1 MSDDFATMTPRHIVE
16 ELDRYIVGQEKA
28 KKAVAVALRNRMRRA
43 RLSEEIRD
51 EIAPKNILMIGP
63 TGVGKTEIARRL
75 AKLCGAPFIKVE
87 ATKYTE
93 VGYVGR
99 DVESMGIKTQEPG
112 AISAE
117 SPVLFDE
124 ERMAKRLESLQTR
137 SEELD
142 NREADINKQNT
153 EVQQK
158 AQQLDDRS
166 ASLDDREKS
175 FNEKAKEYE
184 NRKANVEQ
192 NAVYLTSML
201 SLSCALD
208 SSCVSPPF
216 VLLLRRSGGV
226 F

>member
-1 MSDDFATMTPRHIVE
+1 MASFGRPRVLGRAIVLLICILILAIGGLIWFDYLGL
-16 ELDRYIVGQEKA
+16 LDLKSSFDPLY
-28 KKAVAVALRNRMRRA
+28 
-43 RLSEEIRD
+43 RL
-51 EIAPKNILMIGP
+51 M
-63 TGVGKTEIARRL
+63 GV
-75 AKLCGAPFIKVE
+75 
-87 ATKYTE
+87 
-93 VGYVGR
+93 
-99 DVESMGIKTQEPG
+99 KTQAPG

-124 ERMAKRLESLQTR
+124 ERMAKRLEALQTR

-142 NREADINKQNT
+142 SREAEIGKQNT

-192 NAVYLTSML
+192 NAVYLTSMPPAKAVEILKDMDDQMVIDILRAVEEKAAATGENSIVSYWL
-201 SLSCALD
+201 SLMPPDRSAAIQRKMAARPGALE
-208 SSCVSPPF
+208 
-216 VLLLRRSGGV
+216 
-226 F
+226 

>member
-1 MSDDFATMTPRHIVE
+1 MASFGRPRVLGRAIVLLILILILAIGGLVWFDYLGI
-16 ELDRYIVGQEKA
+16 LDLK
-28 KKAVAVALRNRMRRA
+28 
-43 RLSEEIRD
+43 SSF
-51 EIAPKNILMIGP
+51 GP
-63 TGVGKTEIARRL
+63 LYRVMGV
-75 AKLCGAPFIKVE
+75 
-87 ATKYTE
+87 
-93 VGYVGR
+93 
-99 DVESMGIKTQEPG
+99 KTQEPG

-142 NREADINKQNT
+142 SREADINKQNT

-158 AQQLDDRS
+158 VQQLDDRS

-192 NAVYLTSML
+192 NAVYLTSMPPAKAVEILKDMDDQMVIDILRAVDAKAKATGDTSIVSFWL
-201 SLSCALD
+201 SLLPPDRSAAIQRKMAARPSALE
-208 SSCVSPPF
+208 
-216 VLLLRRSGGV
+216 
-226 F
+226 

>member
-1 MSDDFATMTPRHIVE
+1 MASFGRPRVLGRAIVLLILILILAIGGLVWFDYLGI
-16 ELDRYIVGQEKA
+16 LDLK
-28 KKAVAVALRNRMRRA
+28 
-43 RLSEEIRD
+43 SSF
-51 EIAPKNILMIGP
+51 GP
-63 TGVGKTEIARRL
+63 LYRV
-75 AKLCGAPFIKVE
+75 
-87 ATKYTE
+87 
-93 VGYVGR
+93 
-99 DVESMGIKTQEPG
+99 MGIKTQEPG

-142 NREADINKQNT
+142 SREADINKQNT

-158 AQQLDDRS
+158 VQQLDDRS

-192 NAVYLTSML
+192 NAVYLTSMPPAKAVEILKDMDDQMVIDILRAVDEKAKATGDTSIVSFWL
-201 SLSCALD
+201 SLMPPDRSAAIQRKMAARPSALE
-208 SSCVSPPF
+208 
-216 VLLLRRSGGV
+216 
-226 F
+226 